1 MSDSNPA
8 GATVPDLIRLRE
20 QLTGWIA
27 RLDEV
32 GPQASSRV
40 AERVRADYVDRLR
53 RVNEDLAAHRGEI
66 EADLARFR
74 SALAEAEEL
83 RGRAADELDELSLRH
98 LIGELDQAAWDE
110 ARPGLE
116 RQVSDADDAV
126 ARARAEVDH
135 LQQLATDIAGGGAAP
150 AESDAASAEP
160 ASDTA
165 PAGNAGFDAAP
176 EASAFDE
183 APGAPSFDAP
193 PPLPGYDE
201 PAAPASDEAAPAFGR
216 FDAPAAPEPQQQP
229 EPQPSIF
236 AEAEEFEPELPGE
249 PEPEVPARDAEA
261 TVEDPRAAAEAASV
275 DEWDPFGGEFAA
287 EPKQGDAEEDL
298 PWLEGIDE
306 AARGWTPPK
315 EDAGLDFLREI
326 EQSTRGGAATPPA
339 SSDLGADDLAFL
351 EELDRAIGSSPTSGG
366 GSRTPTP
373 PPAQPA
379 GGTPPAAPA
388 ASSGARAEPLL
399 CKECGAINEPHSW
412 YCEICGSEL

>member
-40 AERVRADYVDRLR
+40 AERVRSDYVDRLR
-53 RVNEDLAAHRGEI
+53 RVNEDLATHRGEI

-74 SALAEAEEL
+74 AALAEAEEL
-83 RGRAADELDELSLRH
+83 RGRAADEMDELSLRH
-98 LIGELDQAAWDE
+98 LIGELDQGAWDE

-116 RQVSDADDAV
+116 RRVADADDAV

-135 LQQLATDIAGGGAAP
+135 LQQLAAEIAGNDASAA
-150 AESDAASAEP
+150 AETEDAAGE
-160 ASDTA
+160 
-165 PAGNAGFDAAP
+165 AGFDAAP
-176 EASAFDE
+176 EAA
-183 APGAPSFDAP
+183 AFDAP
-193 PPLPGYDE
+193 PPSYDE
-201 PAAPASDEAAPAFGR
+201 PAAPASDEAGPAFGEAEAPPA
-216 FDAPAAPEPQQQP
+216 FEEPAAYEAPEA
-229 EPQPSIF
+229 EPSIF
-236 AEAEEFEPELPGE
+236 SREEEFEPNLPDE
-249 PEPEVPARDAEA
+249 PEPEAPAPAAEP
-261 TVEDPRAAAEAASV
+261 TVEAPPSDVRAAAEAASV

-306 AARGWTPPK
+306 AARGWTPPR
-315 EDAGLDFLREI
+315 EDEGLDFLREI
-326 EQSTRGGAATPPA
+326 EQSTRGEPATPPA
-339 SSDLGADDLAFL
+339 SADLGADDLAFL
-351 EELDRAIGSSPTSGG
+351 EELDRAIGSSPAPGG

-379 GGTPPAAPA
+379 GGTPPAA
-388 ASSGARAEPLL
+388 ASGGGRAEPLL

>member
-40 AERVRADYVDRLR
+40 AERVRSDYVDRLR
-53 RVNEDLAAHRGEI
+53 RVNEDLATHRGEI

-74 SALAEAEEL
+74 AALAEAEEL
-83 RGRAADELDELSLRH
+83 RGRAADEMDELSLRH
-98 LIGELDQAAWDE
+98 LIGELDQSAWDE

-116 RQVSDADDAV
+116 RRVADADDAV

-135 LQQLATDIAGGGAAP
+135 LQQLAAEIAGNDSAGAV
-150 AESDAASAEP
+150 AEEADEAAE
-160 ASDTA
+160 D
-165 PAGNAGFDAAP
+165 AGFDAAP
-176 EASAFDE
+176 DAT
-183 APGAPSFDAP
+183 FDAP
-193 PPLPGYDE
+193 PPSYDE
-201 PAAPASDEAAPAFGR
+201 PAAPASDEAAPAFGES
-216 FDAPAAPEPQQQP
+216 DAPAAFDAEPEA
-229 EPQPSIF
+229 EPSMF
-236 AEAEEFEPELPGE
+236 ADAEEFEPNLPDE
-249 PEPEVPARDAEA
+249 PEPEAPAPAAEPTLEA
-261 TVEDPRAAAEAASV
+261 PPADPRAAAEAASV

-287 EPKQGDAEEDL
+287 DPKQGDAEEDL

-326 EQSTRGGAATPPA
+326 EQSTRGGPATPPA
-339 SSDLGADDLAFL
+339 SADLGADDLAFL
-351 EELDRAIGSSPTSGG
+351 EELDRAIGSSPAPGG

-379 GGTPPAAPA
+379 GGTPPAA
-388 ASSGARAEPLL
+388 ASGGSRAEPLL

>member
-1 MSDSNPA
+1 MSESNPA
-8 GATVPDLIRLRE
+8 GAIVPDLIRLRE

-27 RLDEV
+27 KLDEV

-40 AERVRADYVDRLR
+40 AERVRADYAERLR

-74 SALAEAEEL
+74 AALAEAEEL

-98 LIGELDQAAWDE
+98 LIGELDEAQWNE

-116 RQVSDADDAV
+116 RRVSDADDAV
-126 ARARAEVDH
+126 TRARGEVEH
-135 LQQLATDIAGGGAAP
+135 LQQLADDIAGASATAAEPAAP
-150 AESDAASAEP
+150 AEAE
-160 ASDTA
+160 
-165 PAGNAGFDAAP
+165 
-176 EASAFDE
+176 DE
-183 APGAPSFDAP
+183 APAFESGTP
-193 PPLPGYDE
+193 PPLPGYDA
-201 PAAPASDEAAPAFGR
+201 PAAPAHDEPAPSFGGAS
-216 FDAPAAPEPQQQP
+216 FDEPAAEPER
-229 EPQPSIF
+229 QPSMF
-236 AEAEEFEPELPGE
+236 GDADDFEPELPGE
-249 PEPEVPARDAEA
+249 PDVAAPAAEIPVAEA
-261 TVEDPRAAAEAASV
+261 PPADPRPAAEAASV
-275 DEWDPFGGEFAA
+275 DEWDPFGGEFAP
-287 EPKQGDAEEDL
+287 EVKQGDAEEDL

-306 AARGWTPPK
+306 ASRGGGGWTPPAAD
-315 EDAGLDFLREI
+315 EGLDFLREI
-326 EQSTRGGAATPPA
+326 EESTRGGAATPPA

-379 GGTPPAAPA
+379 GGTPAP
-388 ASSGARAEPLL
+388 ASSGGSRAEPLL